1 MKIHRS
7 ELFSRLELFSFSL
20 FAIMLTG
27 ATSAALAQAWPTKP
41 VRILNPFPAGGGT
54 DTFVRPYAAKMSQAI
69 GQQFIVENQG
79 GAGGTVGARNA
90 SRMGGDG
97 YTLFSGAVH
106 HTIAESFY
114 PNRGYVLE
122 KDFMPITMLSAVP
135 NVVVIHPKHPFKTL
149 AELITYGKAN
159 PGKLN
164 FGSAG
169 PGTSHHMGGELFSI
183 LTGASLVHVPYQGA
197 GPMMLGLVSGVVD
210 LAFDGMGTSANQIKG
225 GKLRPLALTV
235 AQRSS
240 LLPDVPTAAEAGV
253 PGLQVSSWY
262 GMWAVAG
269 TPQPVIGRLHAETA
283 KFLQQQDIKDI
294 WASQGADA
302 GGQTPDQFATMIR
315 TEITKWA
322 KVVKDANIK
331 LAD

>member
-1 MKIHRS
+1 MKIHCMKS
-7 ELFSRLELFSFSL
+7 MSRVLL
-20 FAIMLTG
+20 
-27 ATSAALAQAWPTKP
+27 ATALLGMAPAVLGQAWPSKP

-54 DTFVRPYAAKMSQAI
+54 DTFVRPYAVKMSQAF

-90 SRMGGDG
+90 ARAGGDG

-122 KDFMPITMLSAVP
+122 KDFMPISMLSAVP

-149 AELITYGKAN
+149 GELITYAKAN

-169 PGTSHHMGGELFSI
+169 PGTSHHLGGELFGI
-183 LTGASLVHVPYQGA
+183 VTGVKLVHVPYQGA
-197 GPMMLGLVSGVVD
+197 GPLMLGLVSGVVD
-210 LAFDGMGTSANQIKG
+210 MAFDGMGTSANQIKA
-225 GKLRPLALTV
+225 GKIRPLALTV
-235 AQRSS
+235 AQRSP

-253 PGLQVSSWY
+253 PGFQVSSWY
-262 GMWAVAG
+262 GMWAVSG
-269 TPQPVIGRLHAETA
+269 TPQPVIGRLHAETV

-294 WASQGADA
+294 WTSQGAEA
-302 GGQTPDQFATMIR
+302 GGQPPDQFATMIR
-315 TEITKWA
+315 GEITKWA
-322 KVVKDANIK
+322 KVVKDGNIK
-331 LAD
+331 LAQ

>member
-1 MKIHRS
+1 MKSHPRK
-7 ELFSRLELFSFSL
+7 FASFCLLGSAIL
-20 FAIMLTG
+20 FA
-27 ATSAALAQAWPTKP
+27 APAVHSQAWPAKP
-41 VRILNPFPAGGGT
+41 IRILNPFPPGGGT
-54 DTFVRPYAAKMSQAI
+54 DTFVRPYAVKMSQAI

-90 SRMGGDG
+90 AHMGGDG

-122 KDFMPITMLSAVP
+122 KDFTPISILASVP
-135 NVVVIHPKHPFKTL
+135 NVVVVNPKHPFKNL
-149 AELITYGKAN
+149 AELIAFAKAN

-164 FGSAG
+164 YGSAG
-169 PGTSHHMGGELFSI
+169 PGTSHHLAGELFAT
-183 LTGASLVHVPYQGA
+183 LTGTQLVHVPYQGA

-210 LAFDGMGTSANQIKG
+210 MAFDAMGTSANQIKG
-225 GKLRPLALTV
+225 GKIRPLAL
-235 AQRSS
+235 AASQRSPV
-240 LLPDVPTAAEAGV
+240 LPDVPTTTEAGL
-253 PGLQVSSWY
+253 PAFQVSTWY
-262 GMWAVAG
+262 GMWSVSG

-302 GGQTPDQFATMIR
+302 GGQTPDQFAAFIHS
-315 TEITKWA
+315 EIAKWA
-322 KVVKDANIK
+322 KVIKDGNIK
-331 LAD
+331 LAE

>member
-1 MKIHRS
+1 MTTH
-7 ELFSRLELFSFSL
+7 RLEFFSSCL
-20 FAIMLTG
+20 LTTLLLG
-27 ATSAALAQAWPTKP
+27 ATSTTLAQAWPTKP

-122 KDFMPITMLSAVP
+122 KDFVPITMLSAVP
-135 NVVVIHPKHPFKTL
+135 NVVVIHPKHPFKSL

-169 PGTSHHMGGELFSI
+169 PGTSHHMGGELFGI
-183 LTGASLVHVPYQGA
+183 LTGVKLVHVPYQGA
-197 GPMMLGLVSGVVD
+197 GPMMLGLISGVVD

-253 PGLQVSSWY
+253 PGFIVSSWY

-269 TPQPVIGRLHAETA
+269 TPQPVIGRLHAEA
-283 KFLQQQDIKDI
+283 VKFLQQQDIKDI

-302 GGQTPDQFATMIR
+302 GGQTPDQFATLIR

-322 KVVKDANIK
+322 KVVKDGNIK
-331 LAD
+331 LAE

>member
-1 MKIHRS
+1 MKIHCMES
-7 ELFSRLELFSFSL
+7 MSR
-20 FAIMLTG
+20 MLL
-27 ATSAALAQAWPTKP
+27 AAALLGIAPAALGQAWPSKP

-54 DTFVRPYAAKMSQAI
+54 DTFVRPYAVKMSQAF

-90 SRMGGDG
+90 ARAGGDG

-122 KDFMPITMLSAVP
+122 KDFMPISMLSAVP
-135 NVVVIHPKHPFKTL
+135 NVVVVHPKHPFKTL
-149 AELITYGKAN
+149 GELITYAKAN

-169 PGTSHHMGGELFSI
+169 PGTSHHLGGELFGI
-183 LTGASLVHVPYQGA
+183 LTGVKLVHVPYQGA
-197 GPMMLGLVSGVVD
+197 GPLMLGLVSGVVD
-210 LAFDGMGTSANQIKG
+210 MAFDGMGTSANQIKA
-225 GKLRPLALTV
+225 GKIRPLALTV
-235 AQRSS
+235 GQRSP

-253 PGLQVSSWY
+253 PGFQVSSWY
-262 GMWAVAG
+262 GMWAVSG
-269 TPQPVIGRLHAETA
+269 TPQPVIGRLHAETV

-294 WASQGADA
+294 WTSQGAEA
-302 GGQTPDQFATMIR
+302 GGQPPDQFATMIR
-315 TEITKWA
+315 GEITKWA
-322 KVVKDANIK
+322 KVVKEGNIK
-331 LAD
+331 LAE

>member
-1 MKIHRS
+1 MKIHCMES
-7 ELFSRLELFSFSL
+7 MSR
-20 FAIMLTG
+20 MLL
-27 ATSAALAQAWPTKP
+27 AAALLGIAPAALGQAWPSKP

-54 DTFVRPYAAKMSQAI
+54 DTFVRPYAVKMSQAF

-90 SRMGGDG
+90 ARAGGDG

-122 KDFMPITMLSAVP
+122 KDFMPISMLSAVP
-135 NVVVIHPKHPFKTL
+135 NVVVVHPKHPFKTL
-149 AELITYGKAN
+149 GELITYAKAN

-169 PGTSHHMGGELFSI
+169 PGTSHHLGGELFGI
-183 LTGASLVHVPYQGA
+183 LTGVKLVHVPYQGA
-197 GPMMLGLVSGVVD
+197 GPLMLGLVSGVVD
-210 LAFDGMGTSANQIKG
+210 MAFDGMGTSANQIKA
-225 GKLRPLALTV
+225 GKIRPLALTV
-235 AQRSS
+235 GQRSP

-253 PGLQVSSWY
+253 PGFQVSSWY
-262 GMWAVAG
+262 GMWAVSG
-269 TPQPVIGRLHAETA
+269 TPQPVIGRLHAETV

-294 WASQGADA
+294 WTSQGAEA
-302 GGQTPDQFATMIR
+302 GGQPPDQFATMNR
-315 TEITKWA
+315 GEITKWA
-322 KVVKDANIK
+322 KVVKEGNIK
-331 LAD
+331 LAE